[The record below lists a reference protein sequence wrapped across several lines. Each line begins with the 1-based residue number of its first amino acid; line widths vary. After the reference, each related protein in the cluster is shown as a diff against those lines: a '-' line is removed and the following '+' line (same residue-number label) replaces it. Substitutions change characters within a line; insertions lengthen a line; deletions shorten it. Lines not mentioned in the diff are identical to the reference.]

1 LCFLGNGF
9 SGARDL
15 LGKKKER
22 KEDEH
27 SGHLSEN
34 KHKKVVVYIVK
45 VHVES
50 RGPQQQQ
57 LAESR
62 LIGSC

>member
-1 LCFLGNGF
+1 MDFPVQGIY
-9 SGARDL
+9 SEKR
-15 LGKKKER
+15 KKER

-27 SGHLSEN
+27 RGHLSEN

-57 LAESR
+57 LVESR